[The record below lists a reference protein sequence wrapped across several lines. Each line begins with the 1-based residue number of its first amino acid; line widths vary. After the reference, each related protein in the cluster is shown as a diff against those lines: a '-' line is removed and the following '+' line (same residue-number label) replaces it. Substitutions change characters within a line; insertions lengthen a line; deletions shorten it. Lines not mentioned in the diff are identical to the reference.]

1 MIRYIE
7 SNLNIKWQQLA
18 EIFGYYD
25 HSHLIHE
32 FKILTGG
39 SPHHFFSEKAS
50 FERIMQI

>member
-1 MIRYIE
+1 MIRYLE
-7 SNLNIKWQQLA
+7 SNLNVKWQQLA
-18 EIFGYYD
+18 ETFGYYD

-32 FKILTGG
+32 FKTLTGG